1 MLLFYFFMLLFGDNV
16 KIAILSVSERGHEL
30 SKNLKTL
37 LSSDFKILKVD
48 LYFKDIKNIMAKV
61 FSSYDIIVG
70 VMATGILIRSIAQYI
85 ENKTIDPGVI
95 AIDEKGKFVTSL
107 LSGHIGR
114 ANEFTIQIADL
125 INGTAV
131 ISTATD
137 ITNHL
142 GIDVF
147 ANIFYFEILNPK
159 NILRF
164 NKAILEDKEIKIISN
179 FDISYI
185 HKYFNKLNENKPSNE
200 KYKNN
205 FTLETHPSDKFDKKI
220 SECEFKEA
228 INFKGDKK
236 IIAILKDHDH
246 DEYINFNLKKI
257 VFGIG
262 SKKNIENSKVISAIQ
277 AVSNDLNIDLSRIDL
292 LATADIKK
300 DEKGI
305 IESSEILNVPLNI
318 ISIEKI
324 QNFDFKDLSKS
335 EFVKENFNVY
345 GICEPVSLISAGENS
360 KLIYRKASFNGV
372 TIAVAISK

>member
-1 MLLFYFFMLLFGDNV
+1 M
-16 KIAILSVSERGHEL
+16 KIAILSVSEGGHEL
-30 SKNLKTL
+30 SKNLKAL

-48 LYFKDIKNIMAKV
+48 LYFKDIKNTMAKI

-85 ENKTIDPGVI
+85 ENKTVDPGVI

-114 ANEFTIQIADL
+114 ANEFAIQIADL

-147 ANIFYFEILNPK
+147 ANIFYFEILNSK

-185 HKYFNKLNENKPSNE
+185 HKYFNKLNENKSSNE

-220 SECEFKEA
+220 SEYEFKEA

-236 IIAILKDHDH
+236 IIAILRDHGH
-246 DEYINFNLKKI
+246 YEYINFNLKKI

-262 SKKNIENSKVISAIQ
+262 SKKNIEDFKVISAIQ

-292 LATADIKK
+292 LATANIKK

-305 IESSEILNVPLNI
+305 IESSKILNVSLNI
-318 ISIEKI
+318 ISMEKI